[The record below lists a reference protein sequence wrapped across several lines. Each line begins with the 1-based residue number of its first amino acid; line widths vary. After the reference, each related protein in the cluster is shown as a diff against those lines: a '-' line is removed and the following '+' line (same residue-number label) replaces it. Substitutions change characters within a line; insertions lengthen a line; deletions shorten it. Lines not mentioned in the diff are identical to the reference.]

1 MTICMICFLV
11 LVCSDYFR
19 YVTLFIC
26 SGCEW
31 ILFVALTELNKKKK
45 LSLKVFLETSQ
56 SKNLKVNESI
66 VTQVL
71 RQKHIFSK
79 LFVEPLRPPTDNNL
93 NTLHSQTEQLVTWAV
108 FPCPAQPLATLS
120 RCRCPGLS
128 VNSCESLYFFHQAV
142 LQSKPGRVNAQNSC
156 LHGDTPAELPWAGGG
171 WGSGECGILTNGNVG

>member
-1 MTICMICFLV
+1 MFSGFGLFWLFEIRDTFHMQWLWMDF
-11 LVCSDYFR
+11 VCGAHR
-19 YVTLFIC
+19 I
-26 SGCEW
+26 
-31 ILFVALTELNKKKK
+31 KQKKK
-45 LSLKVFLETSQ
+45 LLLKVFLEISQ
-56 SKNLKVNESI
+56 SKNLKVNESN